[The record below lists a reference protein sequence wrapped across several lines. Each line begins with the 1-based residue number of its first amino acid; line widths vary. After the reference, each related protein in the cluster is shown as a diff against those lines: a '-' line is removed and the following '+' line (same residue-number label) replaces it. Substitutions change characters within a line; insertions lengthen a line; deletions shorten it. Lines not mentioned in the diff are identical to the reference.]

1 MTRIFSLSL
10 ALISIVFVSA
20 CQKVQGQADA
30 PARPVK
36 VQAVEVAPAMPP
48 LRYSAT
54 IQPDREVALAFKV
67 SGYVDFLPQRRGADG
82 RMRPLQAGDAIRAGE
97 TLARVRE
104 ADYRE
109 RVNQVTGNIRE
120 IEAAQSKATLDL
132 QRARALFGTGS
143 LTKPDFDA
151 AQSAAEARDAQM
163 AAARA
168 QLAMAEIALR
178 EAVLVAPISGVVLE
192 RRVEIG
198 ALVAPG
204 VTVFSIGQV
213 APVKAIIGVPDLHV
227 ARVALGRTLHVTS
240 EGVPGRA
247 FDGIVTAVAPAADSQ
262 SRLFNIEIAL
272 ANRDNA
278 LRPGMIGSVEIPVA
292 PQATGAVE
300 IASLAIPLAA
310 VIRSEKV
317 ANGYAVYVVEG
328 DAERAV
334 ARARQITLG
343 EVRGNAVA
351 VTRGLH
357 KGEAIVVSGPGM
369 LVDGDR
375 VRVIP
380 GN

>member
-1 MTRIFSLSL
+1 MTKIFSLSL
-10 ALISIVFVSA
+10 ALMSTVFVTA
-20 CQKVQGQADA
+20 CSKVQGQAEP

-36 VQAVEVAPAMPP
+36 VQAVEVAPATPP

-67 SGYVDFLPQRRGADG
+67 SGYVDFIPQRRGADG

-109 RVNQVTGNIRE
+109 RVNQVAGNIRE
-120 IEAAQSKATLDL
+120 VEAAQAKSKLDL
-132 QRARALFGTGS
+132 DRARALFSTGS
-143 LTKPDFDA
+143 LTKPDLDA
-151 AQSAAEARDAQM
+151 AQSAADARDAQL
-163 AAARA
+163 AAAQAQRA
-168 QLAMAEIALR
+168 LAEIALN
-178 EAVLVAPISGVVLE
+178 EAVLTAPISGVVLE

-204 VTVFSIGQV
+204 SAVFTIGQV
-213 APVKAIIGVPDLHV
+213 APVKAIIGVPDLHIG
-227 ARVALGRTLHVTS
+227 RVALGKTLHVMS
-240 EGVPGRA
+240 EGAPGRTL
-247 FDGIVTAVAPAADSQ
+247 DGIVTTVSPAADNQ
-262 SRLFNIEIAL
+262 SRLFTIEIAI
-272 ANRDNA
+272 ANQDAA
-278 LRPGMIGSVEIPVA
+278 LRPGMIGTVEIPV
-292 PQATGAVE
+292 TGAAAE
-300 IASLAIPLAA
+300 TTSIASLAIPLAA
-310 VIRSEKV
+310 VVRSEKV

-328 DAERAV
+328 GPDRPV
-334 ARARQITLG
+334 ARTRQVRLG

-351 VTRGLH
+351 VMQGLH
-357 KGEAIVVSGPGM
+357 KGESIVVSGPGM